1 VVVIPRAGIL
11 VASALLAG
19 GLLAA
24 CDDGD
29 DRDGQAA
36 GDAASVT
43 TEPRWCD
50 VYLEHL
56 AEPDPESL
64 AAVRA
69 TADDPRAGEATEAEL
84 DALARERCQA
94 EWMGAAMGGGD
105 TAGAAQAFFD
115 ALVAGDAIGARNVAA
130 ANAIARF
137 EPWEPLVAD
146 PAAATPAL
154 RDIRARSFTV
164 VLDAT
169 RTAVCAVESG
179 VVLSCTIE
187 G

>member
-1 VVVIPRAGIL
+1 VVVIPRAGLL

-24 CDDGD
+24 CDDAADGD
-29 DRDGQAA
+29 GSARE
-36 GDAASVT
+36 ASAT

-50 VYLEHL
+50 AYLQHL
-56 AEPDPESL
+56 AEPDAESL

-115 ALVAGDAIGARNVAA
+115 ALVAGDAFGAGNVAA

-137 EPWEPLVAD
+137 EPWEPLPAD
-146 PAAATPAL
+146 PAAGTPAL
-154 RDIRARSFTV
+154 RDIGARSFTV
-164 VLDAT
+164 ALDPE